1 MNRQANPEH
10 FFANYSKRRSAL
22 PQAAWLALRVLV
34 LLVTLALAG
43 AFTLALRASVVDGMR
58 TAPHVALPFDTI
70 LRRAAVPSGPFR

>member
-1 MNRQANPEH
+1 MQRKAVSQQTEMSRPRFYARW
-10 FFANYSKRRSAL
+10 RRSAQRSL
-22 PQAAWLALRVLV
+22 E
-34 LLVTLALAG
+34 AG

>member
-1 MNRQANPEH
+1 MRAGG
-10 FFANYSKRRSAL
+10 
-22 PQAAWLALRVLV
+22 AARNGPLE
-34 LLVTLALAG
+34 AG